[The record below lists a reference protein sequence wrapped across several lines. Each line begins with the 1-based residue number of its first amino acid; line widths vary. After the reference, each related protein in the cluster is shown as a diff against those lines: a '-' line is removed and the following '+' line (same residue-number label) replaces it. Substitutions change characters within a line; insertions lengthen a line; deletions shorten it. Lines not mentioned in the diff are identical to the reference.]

1 MVFGI
6 FAFLAALTLPV
17 PAAHPPSVHRRATP
31 GPPQRR
37 SGPKDLAAGDLY
49 SARARRRLTGY
60 LRLRLLELRKLGLE
74 RAADAVERRLPVDE
88 LLRRQ

>member
-17 PAAHPPSVHRRATP
+17 PAAHPPSAHHPATP
-31 GPPQRR
+31 APPQRR
-37 SGPKDLAAGDLY
+37 SGPKDLAAADLY
-49 SARARRRLTGY
+49 SARARRRLAGY

-74 RAADAVERRLPVDE
+74 RAADAVERRLPVNE